1 MKPILT
7 KNEAKGK
14 NQQLKGRK
22 KRLPAL
28 VIARGWRSS
37 SSDQK
42 NHTESGIKTHSLQK
56 ENEKETQV
64 KQHTICSPSGLRLEP
79 QTRNVLFSCTKQD
92 AVPRSAISYLRLLR
106 LLATRKRESCCLFNR
121 WGLLVYTAWGRR
133 TRMSGWHRPLPMG
146 TPTPHLIISWLINF
160 EMNLI

>member
-22 KRLPAL
+22 KQLPAL
-28 VIARGWRSS
+28 VIARGCRSS

-42 NHTESGIKTHSLQK
+42 NHTENGIKTHLLQK

-64 KQHTICSPSGLRLEP
+64 KQHIIHSPSGLRLEP

-92 AVPRSAISYLRLLR
+92 AVPWSAISYLRLLR
-106 LLATRKRESCCLFNR
+106 LLATRKRESCCLLNR
-121 WGLLVYTAWGRR
+121 WELLVNITWRRR
-133 TRMSGWHRPLPMG
+133 TQTSGWHRPLPMG
-146 TPTPHLIISWLINF
+146 KTPHLIISWLINF
-160 EMNLI
+160 EVNLI